1 MRNEECRTTSFSS
14 FCIQHSAFS
23 IKTTMYNLRRFIIKH
38 HFVILFILLE
48 VISILLLANSQ
59 RYHRNRM
66 VNTTNDVVGKI
77 YEWCSEIGNYFRLN
91 KANEQ
96 LAEENALLRQQLS
109 VVYDTTT
116 CTYDISQGD
125 TLYKYIPAQVV
136 NNSTNQA
143 NNYIII
149 NKGAVDG
156 VERDMS
162 VISTDGIVGVVTD
175 VSRHYASIMSLLHSK
190 SVVGVRIKESQEL
203 ASVKWETNNYRYGMV
218 EDIPTHILLQKGDTI
233 LTSSH
238 SYIFPEDLMV
248 GTVEEFYPT
257 AVDALNRAKIRFAT
271 DFATLR
277 HVYIIKD
284 LHKPELDSLKARL
297 K

>member
-1 MRNEECRTTSFSS
+1 MRNEECRTTSISS
-14 FCIQHSAFS
+14 FSIQHSAFS

-48 VISILLLANSQ
+48 VISVLLLANSQ
-59 RYHRNRM
+59 RFHRDRM

-77 YEWCSEIGNYFRLN
+77 YEWSSEVGNYFRLN
-91 KANEQ
+91 SANEQ
-96 LAEENALLRQQLS
+96 LAEENALLRQRLS

-116 CTYDISQGD
+116 CTFDISEGD
-125 TLYKYIPAQVV
+125 TLFKYIPAQVV

-149 NKGAVDG
+149 NKGKVDG
-156 VERDMS
+156 IERDMG

-175 VSRHYASIMSLLHSK
+175 VSRHFASVMSLLHSK

-203 ASVKWETNNYRYGMV
+203 ASLKWETNNYRYGMV

-257 AVDALNRAKIRFAT
+257 AVDALNKAKVRFAT

-277 HVYIIKD
+277 HVYVIRD

>member
-1 MRNEECRTTSFSS
+1 
-14 FCIQHSAFS
+14 
-23 IKTTMYNLRRFIIKH
+23 MYNLRRFILKH

-77 YEWCSEIGNYFRLN
+77 YEWSSEVGNYFRLN
-91 KANEQ
+91 TANEQ
-96 LAEENALLRQQLS
+96 LAEENAMLRQRLS
-109 VVYDTTT
+109 VVYDIDTS
-116 CTYDISQGD
+116 TYDISEGD

-149 NKGAVDG
+149 NKGKIDG
-156 VERDMS
+156 IERDMS

-175 VSRHYASIMSLLHSK
+175 VSRHYASVMSLLHSK
-190 SVVGVRIKESQEL
+190 SVVGVRIKQSQEL
-203 ASVKWETNNYRYGMV
+203 ASLKWGTNNYRYGMV
-218 EDIPTHILLQKGDTI
+218 EDIPTHILLQQGDTI

-238 SYIFPEDLMV
+238 SFIFPADLMV

-277 HVYIIKD
+277 HVYVIKD
-284 LHKPELDSLKARL
+284 LHKPELDSLKA
-297 K
+297 KFQ

>member
-1 MRNEECRTTSFSS
+1 MN
-14 FCIQHSAFS
+14 
-23 IKTTMYNLRRFIIKH
+23 NLRRFILKY
-38 HFVILFILLE
+38 HFVIIFILLE

-59 RYHRNRM
+59 RFHRNRL
-66 VNTTNDVVGKI
+66 VNTTNDAVGKV
-77 YEWCSEIGNYFRLN
+77 YEWSSEVSNYFRLN
-91 KANEQ
+91 NANKQ
-96 LAEENALLRQQLS
+96 LAEENAMLRQQLS

-116 CTYDISQGD
+116 CTYDITKGD
-125 TLYKYIPAQVV
+125 TLFKYIPAQVV
-136 NNSTNQA
+136 NNSTNQV

-149 NKGAVDG
+149 NKGSLDG
-156 VERDMS
+156 IERDMS

-190 SVVGVRIKESQEL
+190 CVVGVRIKQSQEL
-203 ASVKWETNNYRYGMV
+203 ASLKWETNNYRYGMV
-218 EDIPTHILLQKGDTI
+218 EDIPTHILLEKGDTI

-257 AVDALNRAKIRFAT
+257 AVDALNKAKVRFAT

-277 HVYIIKD
+277 HVYVIKD

-297 K
+297 Q

>member
-1 MRNEECRTTSFSS
+1 MN
-14 FCIQHSAFS
+14 
-23 IKTTMYNLRRFIIKH
+23 NLGSFIIKH

-48 VISILLLANSQ
+48 VISILLLARSQ
-59 RYHRNRM
+59 NFHRNRL
-66 VNTTNDVVGKI
+66 VNTTNDAVGKV
-77 YEWCSEIGNYFRLN
+77 YEWSSEVGNYFRLN
-91 KANEQ
+91 TANKQ
-96 LAEENALLRQQLS
+96 LAEENAMLRKQLS
-109 VVYDTTT
+109 VVYDTTS
-116 CTYDISQGD
+116 CTYDILNGD
-125 TLYKYIPAQVV
+125 TLYEYIPAQVV
-136 NNSTNQA
+136 NNSTTQA

-149 NKGAVDG
+149 NKGTADG
-156 VERDMS
+156 IARDMS
-162 VISTDGIVGVVTD
+162 VMSTEGIVGVVID

-203 ASVKWETNNYRYGMV
+203 ASLKWETNNYRYGMV
-218 EDIPTHILLQKGDTI
+218 EDIPTHIVLKQGDTI

-277 HVYIIKD
+277 HVYVIND
-284 LHKPELDSLKARL
+284 LHKPELDSLKARFQ
-297 K
+297 

>member
-1 MRNEECRTTSFSS
+1 
-14 FCIQHSAFS
+14 
-23 IKTTMYNLRRFIIKH
+23 MYNLRRFILKH

-59 RYHRNRM
+59 RFHRNRL

-77 YEWCSEIGNYFRLN
+77 YEWGSEVGNYFRLN
-91 KANEQ
+91 TTNEQ
-96 LAEENALLRQQLS
+96 LAEENAMLRQQLS

-143 NNYIII
+143 NNSILI
-149 NKGAVDG
+149 NKGRKDG

-162 VISTDGIVGVVTD
+162 VISSDGIVGVVID
-175 VSRHYASIMSLLHSK
+175 VSRNYASIMSLLHSE
-190 SVVGVRIKESQEL
+190 SVVGVRFKNNQEI
-203 ASVKWETNNYRYGMV
+203 AGVKWETNNYRYGMV
-218 EDIPTHILLQKGDTI
+218 EDIPTHIVLQKGDTVV
-233 LTSSH
+233 TSSH
-238 SYIFPEDLMV
+238 SHIFPEDLMV

-257 AVDALNRAKIRFAT
+257 AVDALSKAKIRYAT

-277 HVYIIKD
+277 HVYVIKD
-284 LHKPELDSLKARL
+284 LHKPELDSLKAKL
-297 K
+297 Q